1 MSAISEALK
10 ASNKRPSGAGR
21 AAIPSLWRGEIL
33 ESYSDGTVSALV
45 PSLLGP
51 EAVRIPSAVPDLA
64 PRDRVVIGAIEGRT
78 EDLVV
83 IIRG

>member
-1 MSAISEALK
+1 MSAIREALN

-21 AAIPSLWRGEIL
+21 ASIPSLWRGEIV
-33 ESYSDGTVSALV
+33 EAYSDGTVSALV

-51 EAVRIPSAVPDLA
+51 ETVRMPSAIADLT
-64 PRDRVVIGAIEGRT
+64 PGDRVVIGAIEGRT